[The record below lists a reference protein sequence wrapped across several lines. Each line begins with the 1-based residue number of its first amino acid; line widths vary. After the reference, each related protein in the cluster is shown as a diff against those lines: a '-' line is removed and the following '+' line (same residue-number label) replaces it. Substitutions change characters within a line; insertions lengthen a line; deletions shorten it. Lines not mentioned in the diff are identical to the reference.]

1 MAVTSLK
8 SIQIHIIIILIG
20 RSCIAQIFPLRK
32 LNTQSH
38 TIYADMHT
46 DLNIIYTCP
55 HTHTHIKVR
64 LDLWKCLLKK
74 ESFELGFKVRE
85 GGEIPQAGRQR
96 IPDSWGNKPKERSPT
111 DLRLRVGI
119 FNGFPFDGRRMREV

>member
-1 MAVTSLK
+1 MLNNDK
-8 SIQIHIIIILIG
+8 LIIIIIMIIMDG
-20 RSCIAQIFPLRK
+20 SCIAQIFPLRK

-74 ESFELGFKVRE
+74 ESFELGFKSEKVGRFRKL
-85 GGEIPQAGRQR
+85 AGNEFQTVGAMKLR
-96 IPDSWGNKPKERSPT
+96 ERSPT
-111 DLRLRVGI
+111 DLRLRL
-119 FNGFPFDGRRMREV
+119 